1 MGLQVLVYC
10 RLVLQRTDEFGI
22 IPNLSF
28 ICFYL
33 RVFIQRLAKSCRAP
47 FIFKDM
53 VNNRCDVFSVGIVI
67 VDTFH
72 LARAFRDTFACGYFP
87 WRTDGHS
94 G

>member
-1 MGLQVLVYC
+1 MSLA
-10 RLVLQRTDEFGI
+10 
-22 IPNLSF
+22 LSPIESLF
-28 ICFYL
+28 FLSQGFYSTL
-33 RVFIQRLAKSCRAP
+33 GEKLHRAP

-53 VNNRCDVFSVGIVI
+53 ENNRCDVFSVGIVI

-72 LARAFRDTFACGYFP
+72 LARAFRDDTFACGYFP